1 LIVVIT
7 SLAMIVTSLA
17 VVVTSLAVVVTGFAM
32 IVTSLAVVV
41 TGFAMIFSGFAV
53 VVTGFAMI
61 FSGFAVVVTSLAMI
75 FSGFAMI
82 VTCLAVVVTGLAG
95 MVIIVIAVAI
105 IPLIIARFIRVTS
118 RQKDAS
124 RHDPMSI
131 CTIGYNVAIA
141 GYGNTTISS
150 TLRIYNQTMSIL
162 PLSLNNLLL
171 TVIRHRQV
179 APGST
184 HH

>member
-1 LIVVIT
+1 
-7 SLAMIVTSLA
+7 
-17 VVVTSLAVVVTGFAM
+17 
-32 IVTSLAVVV
+32 
-41 TGFAMIFSGFAV
+41 MIFS
-53 VVTGFAMI
+53 
-61 FSGFAVVVTSLAMI
+61 
-75 FSGFAMI
+75 
-82 VTCLAVVVTGLAG
+82 GLAG
-95 MVIIVIAVAI
+95 MVIIVIAVVI
-105 IPLIIARFIRVTS
+105 IPLIIARLICIAS

-141 GYGNTTISS
+141 GYGNTATSS
-150 TLRIYNQTMSIL
+150 TLRIHNQTMSAF

-184 HH
+184 YHGDSRDTRGRLNIGSKRVYVQSIGNRWGGKILTTGNTLGMVSSTGNFLSSRLKTGSRGRMNRPH